1 MNASLAI
8 LACAAALA
16 VGAGGADGGGHDAFD
31 DLETVDDLR
40 RLEAA
45 LVETAARVAP
55 TVVNLRSLGSRGGS
69 TGSGVVITPDGLVAT
84 CGHFGRAAGRRVMA
98 TLADGTE
105 IRGTTLGQANVGKLD
120 CGLVRLEVGDRRLA
134 CASLGRSA
142 TLEPGDWVVT
152 VGYTQ
157 GPPESGSRPGLVR
170 AGRVVLNAP
179 DEVLLDAP
187 IDAGDSGGPAFD
199 LRGDVVAINTR
210 CGRQPWQNAATP
222 VDALRDRMTEFC
234 AGLNER
240 DMRPD
245 GADDGDEDVG
255 ADFGRIRRSDG
266 RMAVQRG
273 LPLEEVAASAQ
284 ASMVD
289 VLDSGRHAAYGTV
302 IDDRGHVVTK
312 RSELPD
318 AAPGAEVLLRLPGS
332 RTAMAE
338 VVGSDPALDL
348 AVLHAD
354 DLGAPGLAWRR
365 TRPLAP
371 GQAVLV
377 PRFDE
382 SGPALG
388 FVSIDRRESERDWQ
402 SVPYLGVQT
411 EFVGLGVSAPPDLDG
426 GAKVVEVMPG
436 TAAAA
441 AGLRDG
447 DVVASVDGALIDGA
461 RSLRTLLAK
470 RNVGDRVVL
479 RVLRGGED
487 LSLPARLGQRP
498 ARDGGEPGRG
508 NTVTPISRVSTGFG
522 SVFAHDAVVQPNQC
536 GGPVVDLDGN
546 AIGLNIARYDR
557 TATHALDPK
566 TVMKA
571 VDRIIGDAARTRE
584 AGSAPR

>member
-16 VGAGGADGGGHDAFD
+16 VGAGGADGEGHDAFD
-31 DLETVDDLR
+31 DLESVDDLR
-40 RLEAA
+40 RVEAA

-120 CGLVRLEVGDRRLA
+120 CGLVRLDVGDRRLA

-210 CGRQPWQNAATP
+210 CGWQPWQNAATP

-255 ADFGRIRRSDG
+255 ADFGRVRRGNG

-354 DLGAPGLAWRR
+354 DLGAPALAWRR

-411 EFVGLGVSAPPDLDG
+411 EFVELGVSAPPDLAG

-436 TAAAA
+436 TAAAT

-447 DVVASVDGALIDGA
+447 DVVASVDGAVIDGA

-522 SVFAHDAVVQPNQC
+522 TVFAHDAVVQPNQC

-571 VDRIIGDAARTRE
+571 VDRIIRDAARTRE